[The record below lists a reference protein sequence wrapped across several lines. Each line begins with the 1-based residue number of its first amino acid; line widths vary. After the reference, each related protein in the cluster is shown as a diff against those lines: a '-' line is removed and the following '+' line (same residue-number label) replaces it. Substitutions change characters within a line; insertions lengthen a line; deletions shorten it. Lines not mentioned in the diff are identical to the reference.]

1 MLDQLQSVG
10 EEEGEGGYDGGGAA
24 VEAAGGVAGYVEY
37 GFGGG
42 CCGGC
47 HFFYL
52 VIPLYIH
59 IAHSLLDDCVVF
71 SDVLSL
77 YNLREPPGSLML
89 IQ

>member
-42 CCGGC
+42 CCGG
-47 HFFYL
+47 
-52 VIPLYIH
+52 
-59 IAHSLLDDCVVF
+59 
-71 SDVLSL
+71 
-77 YNLREPPGSLML
+77 
-89 IQ
+89 